1 MPRFPPV
8 EAVWHCRIWR
18 RLNPALSDASGK
30 LWFFGGDGYDSTGA
44 QGYLND
50 LWEFQP

>member
-1 MPRFPPV
+1 V
-8 EAVWHCRIWR
+8 SWV
-18 RLNPALSDASGK
+18 DAAGN

-50 LWEFQP
+50 LWEFEP